1 MLKIGVLLP
10 CRFDDAGDYL
20 ADARALDSAGVD
32 SLWLDEGGYEP
43 WLVLAALATV
53 TGQSRLVA
61 PLTVADGAAATAL
74 EILMTTR
81 MTTLAQLSRGRAVL
95 SIGQTVKADGVEAL
109 IALARRSG
117 YRVILDVASE
127 RHASLA
133 ARLADGLVGF
143 DDSPELLQTT
153 LSAVRRLREEAKLPE
168 PFESWSR
175 IKVPDDREQWQR
187 TLREYEAAGAH
198 GIIVPADPKL
208 LDLLRN
214 VDGDDDRSDLQLAQG

>member
-10 CRFDDAGDYL
+10 CRFADTGDYL
-20 ADARALDSAGVD
+20 ADARALDCAGVD
-32 SLWLDEGGYEP
+32 SLWLGDGGYEP

-61 PLTVADGAAATAL
+61 PLTVADGAAAAGL
-74 EILMTTR
+74 DLR
-81 MTTLAQLSRGRAVL
+81 MATLAQLSRGRTVL
-95 SIGQTVKADGVEAL
+95 SIGQAVKADGVEAL
-109 IALARRSG
+109 IALARRFGS
-117 YRVILDVASE
+117 RVILDVASE

-153 LSAVRRLREEAKLPE
+153 LPAILRLREEAKLPE

-187 TLREYEAAGAH
+187 TLREYEAAGAY

>member
-10 CRFDDAGDYL
+10 CRFDDTGDYL

-32 SLWLDEGGYEP
+32 SLWLDNGGYEP

-61 PLTVADGAAATAL
+61 PLTVADGAAAAAL
-74 EILMTTR
+74 DLR
-81 MTTLAQLSRGRAVL
+81 MATLAQLSRGRTVL
-95 SIGQTVKADGVEAL
+95 SIGQAVKADGVEAL

-117 YRVILDVASE
+117 SRVILDVASE

-153 LSAVRRLREEAKLPE
+153 VPAIRRLREEAKLPE

-187 TLREYEAAGAH
+187 TLREYEAAGAY

>member
-10 CRFDDAGDYL
+10 CRFDDTGDYL

-61 PLTVADGAAATAL
+61 PLTAADGAAAAAL
-74 EILMTTR
+74 DMR
-81 MTTLAQLSRGRAVL
+81 MTTLAQLSRGRTVL
-95 SIGQTVKADGVEAL
+95 SIGQAVKADGVEAL

-153 LSAVRRLREEAKLPE
+153 LPPLRRLREEAKLPE

-187 TLREYEAAGAH
+187 TLREYEAAGAY

>member
-10 CRFDDAGDYL
+10 CRFDDTGDYL

-32 SLWLDEGGYEP
+32 SLWLDDGGYEP

-53 TGQSRLVA
+53 TGQTRLVA
-61 PLTVADGAAATAL
+61 PLTAADGGAATAL
-74 EILMTTR
+74 DAR
-81 MTTLAQLSRGRAVL
+81 MKTLVQLSRGRTVF
-95 SIGQTVKADGVEAL
+95 SIGTTVKADGAEAL

-153 LSAVRRLREEAKLPE
+153 LPAMRRQREEAKLPE

-187 TLREYEAAGAH
+187 TLREYEAAGAY

>member
-10 CRFDDAGDYL
+10 CRFDDTGDYL

-32 SLWLDEGGYEP
+32 SLWLDNGGYEP

-61 PLTVADGAAATAL
+61 PLTVADGAAAAAL
-74 EILMTTR
+74 DLR
-81 MTTLAQLSRGRAVL
+81 MATLAQLSRGRTVL
-95 SIGQTVKADGVEAL
+95 SIGQAVKADGVETL

-153 LSAVRRLREEAKLPE
+153 VPAIRRLREEAKLPE

-187 TLREYEAAGAH
+187 TLREYEAAGAY

>member
-10 CRFDDAGDYL
+10 CRFDDTGDYL

-32 SLWLDEGGYEP
+32 SLWLDNGGYEP

-61 PLTVADGAAATAL
+61 PLTVADGAAAAAL
-74 EILMTTR
+74 DLR
-81 MTTLAQLSRGRAVL
+81 MTTLAQLSRGRTVL
-95 SIGQTVKADGVEAL
+95 SIGQAVKADGVEAL

-117 YRVILDVASE
+117 SRVILDVASE

-143 DDSPELLQTT
+143 DDSPELLKTT
-153 LSAVRRLREEAKLPE
+153 LPAIHRLREEAKLPE

-187 TLREYEAAGAH
+187 TLREYEAAGAY

>member
-10 CRFDDAGDYL
+10 CRFDDTGDYL

-32 SLWLDEGGYEP
+32 SLWLDNGGYEP

-61 PLTVADGAAATAL
+61 PLTVADGAAAAAL
-74 EILMTTR
+74 DLR
-81 MTTLAQLSRGRAVL
+81 MATLAQLSRGRTVL
-95 SIGQTVKADGVEAL
+95 SIGQAAKADGVEAL

-153 LSAVRRLREEAKLPE
+153 VPAIRRLREEAKLPE

-187 TLREYEAAGAH
+187 TLQEYKAANAYS
-198 GIIVPADPKL
+198 IIVPADPKL

>member
-10 CRFDDAGDYL
+10 CRFDDTGDYL

-32 SLWLDEGGYEP
+32 SLWLDNGGYEP

-61 PLTVADGAAATAL
+61 PLTVADGAAAAAL
-74 EILMTTR
+74 DLR
-81 MTTLAQLSRGRAVL
+81 MTTLAQLSRGRTVL
-95 SIGQTVKADGVEAL
+95 SIGQAVKADGVEAL

-117 YRVILDVASE
+117 SRVILDVASE

-153 LSAVRRLREEAKLPE
+153 VPAIRRLREEAKLPE

-187 TLREYEAAGAH
+187 TLREYEAAGAY

>member
-1 MLKIGVLLP
+1 VRLAAE
-10 CRFDDAGDYL
+10 RDD
-20 ADARALDSAGVD
+20 
-32 SLWLDEGGYEP
+32 
-43 WLVLAALATV
+43 ALATV

-61 PLTVADGAAATAL
+61 PLTVADGAAAAAL
-74 EILMTTR
+74 DLR
-81 MTTLAQLSRGRAVL
+81 MATLAQLSRGRTVL
-95 SIGQTVKADGVEAL
+95 SIGQAVKADGVEAL

-117 YRVILDVASE
+117 SRVILDVASE

-153 LSAVRRLREEAKLPE
+153 VPAIRRLREEAKLPE

-187 TLREYEAAGAH
+187 TLREYEAAGAY

>member
-1 MLKIGVLLP
+1 ML
-10 CRFDDAGDYL
+10 AS
-20 ADARALDSAGVD
+20 ARR
-32 SLWLDEGGYEP
+32 P
-43 WLVLAALATV
+43 
-53 TGQSRLVA
+53 R
-61 PLTVADGAAATAL
+61 
-74 EILMTTR
+74 R
-81 MTTLAQLSRGRAVL
+81 
-95 SIGQTVKADGVEAL
+95 DGVEAL

-153 LSAVRRLREEAKLPE
+153 LPAIRRALREAAKLTGAVRAWP
-168 PFESWSR
+168 R
-175 IKVPDDREQWQR
+175 IKLPDDREHLAPP
-187 TLREYEAAGAH
+187 LREYEAAGAT

>member
-10 CRFDDAGDYL
+10 CRFDDTGDYL

-32 SLWLDEGGYEP
+32 SLWLDNGGYEP

-61 PLTVADGAAATAL
+61 PLTVADGAAAAGL
-74 EILMTTR
+74 DLR
-81 MTTLAQLSRGRAVL
+81 MTTLAQLSRGRTVL
-95 SIGQTVKADGVEAL
+95 SIGQAVKADGVEAL

-117 YRVILDVASE
+117 SRVILDVASE

-153 LSAVRRLREEAKLPE
+153 VPAIRRLREEAKLPE

-187 TLREYEAAGAH
+187 TLREYEAAGAY

>member
-10 CRFDDAGDYL
+10 CRFDDTGDYL

-32 SLWLDEGGYEP
+32 SLWLDDGDYEP

-53 TGQSRLVA
+53 TGQTRLVA
-61 PLTVADGAAATAL
+61 PLTAADGAAAAAL
-74 EILMTTR
+74 DMR

-95 SIGQTVKADGVEAL
+95 SIGNTVKADGVEAL

-127 RHASLA
+127 RQASLA

-153 LSAVRRLREEAKLPE
+153 LPAIRRLREEAKLPE

-187 TLREYEAAGAH
+187 TLREYEAAGAY

>member
-10 CRFDDAGDYL
+10 CRFDDTGDYL

-32 SLWLDEGGYEP
+32 SLWLDNGGYEP

-61 PLTVADGAAATAL
+61 PLTVADGAAAAAL
-74 EILMTTR
+74 DLR
-81 MTTLAQLSRGRAVL
+81 MTTLAQLSRGRTVL
-95 SIGQTVKADGVEAL
+95 SIGQAVKADGVEAL

-117 YRVILDVASE
+117 SRVILDVASE

-153 LSAVRRLREEAKLPE
+153 LPAIQRLREEAKLPE

-187 TLREYEAAGAH
+187 TLREYEAAGAY

>member
-10 CRFDDAGDYL
+10 CRFDDTGDYL

-32 SLWLDEGGYEP
+32 SLWLDDGGYEP

-53 TGQSRLVA
+53 TGQTRLVA
-61 PLTVADGAAATAL
+61 PLTAADGAAAAAL
-74 EILMTTR
+74 DMR
-81 MTTLAQLSRGRAVL
+81 MTTLARLSRGRTVF
-95 SIGQTVKADGVEAL
+95 SIGHTVRADGVEDL

-133 ARLADGLVGF
+133 ARFADGLVGF

-153 LSAVRRLREEAKLPE
+153 LPAIRRLREESKLTE

-187 TLREYEAAGAH
+187 TLREYEAAGAY
-198 GIIVPADPKL
+198 GVIVPADPKL

>member
-10 CRFDDAGDYL
+10 CRFDDTGDYL

-32 SLWLDEGGYEP
+32 SLWLDDGGYEP

-53 TGQSRLVA
+53 TGPSRLVA
-61 PLTVADGAAATAL
+61 PLTVADGAAVTAL
-74 EILMTTR
+74 DTR
-81 MTTLAQLSRGRAVL
+81 MATLAQLSRGRAMF

-153 LSAVRRLREEAKLPE
+153 LPAVRRQREEAKLPE

-187 TLREYEAAGAH
+187 TLREYEAAGAY

>member
-10 CRFDDAGDYL
+10 CRFDDTGDYL

-74 EILMTTR
+74 DTR
-81 MTTLAQLSRGRAVL
+81 MTTLAQLSRGRAMF

-117 YRVILDVASE
+117 YRVILDVARE
-127 RHASLA
+127 RHTSLA

-153 LSAVRRLREEAKLPE
+153 LPAVRRQREEAKLPE

-187 TLREYEAAGAH
+187 TLREYEAAGAY

-214 VDGDDDRSDLQLAQG
+214 ADGDDDRSDLQLAQG

>member
-1 MLKIGVLLP
+1 MLKIGVLLS
-10 CRFDDAGDYL
+10 CRFDDTGDYL

-32 SLWLDEGGYEP
+32 SLWLDDGGYEP

-53 TGQSRLVA
+53 TGQTRLVA
-61 PLTVADGAAATAL
+61 PLTTADGETATAL
-74 EILMTTR
+74 DAR
-81 MTTLAQLSRGRAVL
+81 MKTLAQLSRGRTVF
-95 SIGQTVKADGVEAL
+95 SIGTTVKADGVEAL

-143 DDSPELLQTT
+143 DDSPQLLETT
-153 LSAVRRLREEAKLPE
+153 LPAIRRQREEAKLPE

-187 TLREYEAAGAH
+187 TLREYEAAGAY

>member
-10 CRFDDAGDYL
+10 CRFHDTGDYL

-32 SLWLDEGGYEP
+32 SLWLDDGGYEP

-53 TGQSRLVA
+53 TGQTRLVA
-61 PLTVADGAAATAL
+61 PLTAADGAAATTL
-74 EILMTTR
+74 DMR

-95 SIGQTVKADGVEAL
+95 SIGQAVKADGVEAL

-153 LSAVRRLREEAKLPE
+153 LPAIGRLREEAKLTE

-187 TLREYEAAGAH
+187 TLREYEAAGAY

>member
-10 CRFDDAGDYL
+10 CRFDDTGDYL

-32 SLWLDEGGYEP
+32 SLWLDDGGYEP

-61 PLTVADGAAATAL
+61 PLTAADGAAAAAL
-74 EILMTTR
+74 DMR
-81 MTTLAQLSRGRAVL
+81 MTTLAQLSRGRTVL
-95 SIGQTVKADGVEAL
+95 SIGQAVKADGVEAL

-153 LSAVRRLREEAKLPE
+153 LPAIRRLREEAKLPE

-187 TLREYEAAGAH
+187 TLREYEAAGAY

>member
-10 CRFDDAGDYL
+10 CRFDDTGDYL

-32 SLWLDEGGYEP
+32 SLWLDNGGYEP

-61 PLTVADGAAATAL
+61 PLTVADGAAAAGL
-74 EILMTTR
+74 DLR
-81 MTTLAQLSRGRAVL
+81 MATLAQLSRGRTVL
-95 SIGQTVKADGVEAL
+95 SIGQAVKADGVETL

-153 LSAVRRLREEAKLPE
+153 VPAIRRLREEAKLPE

-187 TLREYEAAGAH
+187 TLREYEAAGAY